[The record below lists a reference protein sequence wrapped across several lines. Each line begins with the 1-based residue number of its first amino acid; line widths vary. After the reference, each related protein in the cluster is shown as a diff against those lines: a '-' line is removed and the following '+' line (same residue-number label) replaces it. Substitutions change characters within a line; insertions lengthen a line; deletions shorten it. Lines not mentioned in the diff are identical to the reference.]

1 LAKRFVVPELLQDDA
16 TPDNLANTMM
26 EMMNNKSLLKEIH
39 QEFAAMHKTLKQNSA
54 ETAAKVILADIQ

>member
-26 EMMNNKSLLKEIH
+26 EMMNNKSLLKEIRE
-39 QEFAAMHKTLKQNSA
+39 EFVGMHKTLKQNSA